1 MSSLGRN
8 VSSGASLAC
17 FDDAADEERLG
28 SPYVDATKLPPMPTV
43 DGKGESLPGPLF
55 LVVVVGV
62 GDGDLRRSSNRI
74 SLRKARCLLVIE
86 FTL

>member
-55 LVVVVGV
+55 CGGGGSGRGGWGSEKV
-62 GDGDLRRSSNRI
+62 
-74 SLRKARCLLVIE
+74 K
-86 FTL
+86 